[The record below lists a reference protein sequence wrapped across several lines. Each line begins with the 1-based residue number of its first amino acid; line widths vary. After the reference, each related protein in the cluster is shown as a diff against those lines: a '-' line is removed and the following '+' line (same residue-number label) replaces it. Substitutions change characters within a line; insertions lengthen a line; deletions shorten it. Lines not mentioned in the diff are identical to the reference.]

1 MDRFS
6 KQGEYGCSWLPCRS
20 SSSWQMPFLLESRS
34 LHTSMVAGNIAF
46 FPCTRG
52 TLCKQNMKQPSF
64 GLVSFG
70 TVKEDAP
77 CAPNLACQKL
87 FPCCG
92 CQGGPSMM
100 MRLWPMFQCSVVIG
114 CISLSGFWVLTFVR
128 WWRLRRPEKDP
139 NRVTHACVC
148 LFFF

>member
-1 MDRFS
+1 MALQTF
-6 KQGEYGCSWLPCRS
+6 P
-20 SSSWQMPFLLESRS
+20 
-34 LHTSMVAGNIAF
+34 TSMVAGNIAF

-70 TVKEDAP
+70 TVKEGAP

-92 CQGGPSMM
+92 CQGGSSMM
-100 MRLWPMFQCSVVIG
+100 MRLCPMFQCSVVIG
-114 CISLSGFWVLTFVR
+114 CISLWFLGSHIP

-139 NRVTHACVC
+139 HRVTHARVC
-148 LFFF
+148 LFFFLKKESTNGRTVTQSVRTRCAMTWNFL